1 MKLPCTNPCRSKLAS
16 HRLSFG
22 SVFLPRSAFT
32 CSGLAKMILRLPSK
46 MLNTGFQYE
55 PVLSMTASVH
65 PLSSSHVR
73 SRSNSFTLV
82 PNRRTSPTGFW
93 FASPIRMQTA
103 KNFFPT
109 SIPAHFSTL
118 TSSMAPPSRRETD
131 AFMFTLS
138 RGLDSTNR
146 RFVLRRPDHFP
157 NGVVSTIYKAAIL
170 LSSAILSSSGVA
182 RRAMRLS
189 YIRQRNVERLYL
201 LLQPFDPPRSRFALA
216 GRAKFYKSA
225 TRNPYYLLLFAPHQ
239 RGGLC

>member
-1 MKLPCTNPCRSKLAS
+1 
-16 HRLSFG
+16 
-22 SVFLPRSAFT
+22 
-32 CSGLAKMILRLPSK
+32 
-46 MLNTGFQYE
+46 
-55 PVLSMTASVH
+55 MTASVH

-157 NGVVSTIYKAAIL
+157 NGVVSTIYK
-170 LSSAILSSSGVA
+170 SAISLRKAIFKGDHPAV
-182 RRAMRLS
+182 
-189 YIRQRNVERLYL
+189 
-201 LLQPFDPPRSRFALA
+201 
-216 GRAKFYKSA
+216 K
-225 TRNPYYLLLFAPHQ
+225 RNPFIL
-239 RGGLC
+239 GGGPQGHETFLRPSAYSVPASGSPFSFRLIFP